1 MISFD
6 FLHAAQPP
14 LIRKITQWRM
24 PPELYAP
31 VAALCTVLLATAG
44 ACAIEQNRLQASLA
58 IESAYRVRYEQ
69 SRARLRSAGIELRRI
84 RDIIELDDRVRHMA
98 VSGYRN
104 AARLAGIANALP
116 SHAWLTSI
124 AYDGDDIV
132 LEGRASGLPAVAA
145 VLRDIERKQVAGE
158 PALDS
163 TTLDDRANG
172 VEKMLY
178 TVRLRGAGR

>member
-14 LIRKITQWRM
+14 VIRKIAQWHM
-24 PPELYAP
+24 PPEYYAP
-31 VAALCTVLLATAG
+31 VAALCTVLLCAAG
-44 ACAIEQNRLQASLA
+44 ACGIEQSRLRASLVM
-58 IESAYRVRYEQ
+58 ESAYRIRYDR
-69 SRARLRSAGIELRRI
+69 SRAQLRSAGIELQRI
-84 RDIIELDDRVRHMA
+84 REIVELDNRVRRMT

-145 VLRDIERKQVAGE
+145 VLRGIERKRAAGE
-158 PALDS
+158 PVLES

-172 VEKMLY
+172 AEKMIY